1 MAGGVFL
8 QIFFLAMLIM
18 PPVKTQSSSENTP
31 AKHAEKEYEQVSSMR
46 ELTMKLFTNRSFL
59 LLLFS
64 HVIHVTGIN
73 ALYTFILAL
82 LESEGL
88 SANMS
93 NMVLSSMGFS
103 SLLGNLGLS
112 GLSQLSGFRSMQ
124 ILVISGVIC
133 GE

>member
-18 PPVKTQSSSENTP
+18 PPVKTQSKSENTP
-31 AKHAEKEYEQVSSMR
+31 AKHEEKEYEPVSSMK
-46 ELTMKLFTNRSFL
+46 ELTMKLFTNRNFL

-124 ILVISGVIC
+124 ILVISAVIC